1 MSSKIAVKNL
11 DEVYSLIKSSIG
23 QLAGAGWSYYKG
35 QPNFKGTTVLG
46 WFMENISA
54 LKAGMPEAVIAS
66 GSNESEE
73 NYSWEADTLSI
84 ASSPCELGLVITV
97 TTIKQHD
104 NGRYDY
110 SGRFRFEEP
119 EIIKNVFLLEYV

>member
-35 QPNFKGTTVLG
+35 QPSFTGTVLG
-46 WFMENISA
+46 WFMENLSS
-54 LKAGMPEAVIAS
+54 LKHGMEETIIAS

-73 NYSWEADTLSI
+73 GYSWEADTLSI
-84 ASSPCELGLVITV
+84 ASAPCELGLVITV
-97 TTIKQHD
+97 TLIKQHD
-104 NGRYDY
+104 NGCYDY

-119 EIIKNVFLLEYV
+119 EVIKHVFLLEYV